1 LRTLHDKPGLLS
13 MANRGPATNSSQVR
27 FSVAQRHPASNN
39 LPQYFITT
47 AAAPWCDGKNV
58 VFGEVLEGFDI
69 VVRIQSYASTDILRR
84 PSATILVERSG
95 LL

>member
-1 LRTLHDKPGLLS
+1 
-13 MANRGPATNSSQVR
+13 MANRGPGTNTSQVR
-27 FSVAQRHPASNN
+27 YCLLAFSRSPDV
-39 LPQYFITT
+39 LPQYFVTT

-58 VFGEVLEGFDI
+58 VFGEVVEGLDI
-69 VVRIQSYASTDILRR
+69 VKRIQSYSSSDILRR

>member
-1 LRTLHDKPGLLS
+1 VS
-13 MANRGPATNSSQVR
+13 
-27 FSVAQRHPASNN
+27 
-39 LPQYFITT
+39 QYFITT

-58 VFGEVLEGFDI
+58 VFGEVVEGLD
-69 VVRIQSYASTDILRR
+69 VVKRIQGYASSDILRR